1 MAKSGIELEERD
13 PELHP
18 GDDLYLHMNG
28 RWIERS
34 DIPADKARYGAFT
47 VLAEEAEKA
56 VLDII
61 QRSGDVDASAEAGKV
76 GDLYASFMDEKHIE
90 DLGHAPL
97 LPLLEEVSLAS
108 SDKDAFAAMMGRLER
123 QGVSGLWQLFVDND
137 PGDPQRY
144 VVFLEQGGISLPD
157 ESYYR
162 EEQFQ
167 EIRDAFLAHLERVFA
182 LVGLDQPQERALR
195 VLNVESRV
203 AKHHWDSVRSRDA
216 EDTYNLWSLEEVSST
231 LEGFPFE
238 QWCVA
243 TGIPLTAV
251 AEVVVR
257 QPSFV
262 QGLKDVWAGVSIEEL
277 RDWFHWQV
285 IKAFSAYLSSD
296 LVDAHFDFFGKTL
309 SGIPEIRPRWKRG
322 VSFVEGVMGEA
333 VGKLYVAQHF
343 PPQSKSQMDELVSRL
358 LDAYRDSIE
367 QLEWMS
373 AETKMKAQEKLASF
387 TPKIGY
393 PDTWRDYSALS
404 VDASDLLGNVRAGN
418 EFEFQRE
425 LAKIGAPL
433 DRDEW
438 FMTPQTV
445 NAYYNP
451 GFNEIVFP
459 AAILQYPFFD
469 PERDAASNYGAIGAV
484 IGHEIGHGFDDQG
497 SRFDGQGR
505 LHNWWSDSDRA
516 AFEQRTTSLISQF
529 NALEPKDLPGQSV
542 NGELT
547 IGENIGDLGGLAIA
561 WKAYQL
567 SLEGAQAPEVD
578 GLSAAERFFLSWAQS
593 WKLAVR
599 QEEAKRLLQID
610 PHSPPEFRCNQIA
623 RNLDVFYEAFSV
635 TPDHALWMDPEDR
648 VSIW

>member
-76 GDLYASFMDEKHIE
+76 GDLYASFMDEKHI
-90 DLGHAPL
+90 DNLGHAPL

-108 SDKDAFAAMMGRLER
+108 SDKDTFAAMMGRLER

-195 VLNVESRV
+195 VLNVESTV

-262 QGLKDVWAGVSIEEL
+262 QGLKDVWAGVSLEEL
-277 RDWFHWQV
+277 RDWFQWQV

-373 AETKMKAQEKLASF
+373 AETKMRALEKLASF

-418 EFEFQRE
+418 EYEFQRE

-516 AFEQRTTSLISQF
+516 AFEQRTKSLISQF

-648 VSIW
+648 VNIW